1 MTLESQVPRTPHVQ
15 PFAAARSKL
24 VPITLGLIGSLA
36 VVGGTYYFSRS
47 DETPSADKV
56 AANPVPPAGVV
67 APASPEVMP
76 EVQQQQQRQV
86 ALTQPA
92 QPSTQPAA
100 TIGKPTLPAATATAV
115 VPAQPA
121 AAQPAA
127 MQPAVGGAQ
136 QPVTMPAPVAGATNL
151 ATARALLAAD
161 PVGARLALTQLIDSR
176 QLSAADEQAAL
187 QAIREVNAKLFF
199 SPSVAP
205 GDIVTKSYTV
215 QSGDTLAKIA
225 RRSGVQADWRVIQR
239 INGLKSEKSLR
250 VGQTIK
256 IPVTAFHA
264 EVSKSSYI
272 MRVYA
277 GEGPTR
283 VMIAA
288 FPVGLGEFDS
298 TPTGVFMV
306 RPKSKLINPE
316 WKNPR
321 TGEHFAADDPK
332 NPIGERWIGLL
343 GVEAHNQGF
352 KGIGIHG
359 TVEQDSIGKQA
370 SMGCVRMGDREVEM
384 IYELLTEP
392 NSTILIAP

>member
-24 VPITLGLIGSLA
+24 LPITLGLIGSLA
-36 VVGGTYYFSRS
+36 VVGGTYYFSRT

-67 APASPEVMP
+67 APANPEVMP
-76 EVQQQQQRQV
+76 EVKQQPHQKQV
-86 ALTQPA
+86 ALTQP
-92 QPSTQPAA
+92 STQPTPTA
-100 TIGKPTLPAATATAV
+100 KPALPAAAATAV
-115 VPAQPA
+115 VPAPAPTQPA
-121 AAQPAA
+121 IGGVQP
-127 MQPAVGGAQ
+127 PA
-136 QPVTMPAPVAGATNL
+136 TMPTPVPGAANL
-151 ATARALLAAD
+151 ATARTLLASD

-176 QLSAADEQAAL
+176 QLSAADEQLAL
-187 QAIREVNAKLFF
+187 QAIREVNARLFF
-199 SPSVAP
+199 SPTVAP
-205 GDIVTKSYTV
+205 GDIVTKSYAV

-264 EVSKSSYI
+264 EVSKSSYL

-359 TVEQDSIGKQA
+359 TVEPDSIGKQA
-370 SMGCVRMGDREVEM
+370 SMGCVRMGERDIEM

>member
-1 MTLESQVPRTPHVQ
+1 VQ

-24 VPITLGLIGSLA
+24 IPITLGLVGSLA

-47 DETPSADKV
+47 DGTPSADKV

-67 APASPEVMP
+67 APTNPDAMP
-76 EVQQQQQRQV
+76 EVKQQQPQQQV
-86 ALTQPA
+86 ALTQTAP
-92 QPSTQPAA
+92 PLTQPTA
-100 TIGKPTLPAATATAV
+100 TSKPALPAATATAV
-115 VPAQPA
+115 VPAAAPTPPATVGLQP
-121 AAQPAA
+121 PA
-127 MQPAVGGAQ
+127 
-136 QPVTMPAPVAGATNL
+136 TMPTPVAGAANL
-151 ATARALLAAD
+151 ATARTLLASD

-176 QLSAADEQAAL
+176 QLSPADEQAAL
-187 QAIREVNAKLFF
+187 QSIREVNAKLFF
-199 SPSVAP
+199 SPTVAP

-264 EVSKSSYI
+264 EVSKSAYI

-359 TVEQDSIGKQA
+359 TVEPSSIGKQA
-370 SMGCVRMGDREVEM
+370 SMGCVRMGDSDVEM